1 MSAIVKRL
9 LAAFALL
16 AVALPVCAATTAPE
30 IAITG
35 PIGPPMASYVQRS
48 LAQAQKQSAP
58 FVLVRLDTPGGLSD
72 SMRRIIK
79 AILASPVPVVCWVG
93 PGGARAASAGTYIL
107 YACGFASM
115 APGTNVGAATPVALS
130 PGGDSTTPAK
140 PKTAEQ
146 RKVLNDAVA
155 YITSL
160 AQLRGRNAK
169 WAEQA
174 VRNADSITAETAL
187 KKKVIENIAP
197 DPETLVK
204 DLDGVSVP
212 TNKGTVKL
220 DTKGVTL
227 KPIEQDWREQ
237 LLTVITN
244 PTIAYLLF
252 IIGIFGLLMEG
263 LHPGFILP
271 GTVGAISLILALF
284 AFHALPVNYAGL
296 ALILLGVILFTA
308 EAFVTSYGV
317 LGVGGIISFVFGSI
331 MLMDTHAPG
340 YSLPRIY
347 ISSIAAAA
355 SVVILGLLI
364 FVVRM
369 RRRPVVSGREHMIGR
384 TAVAIENFEG
394 KGYVR
399 IEGERWAAYSTE
411 PIEKDQRVTV
421 TDMDGLVLSV
431 TPLIHSAED

>member
-1 MSAIVKRL
+1 MPAIVKRL
-9 LAAFALL
+9 LAALVFL
-16 AVALPVCAATTAPE
+16 AAALPAFAATTAPE

-35 PIGPPMASYVQRS
+35 PIGPPMVDYVQRS

-58 FVLVRLDTPGGLSD
+58 FVLVRLDTPGGLSS
-72 SMRRIIK
+72 SMRHIIK
-79 AILASPVPVVCWVG
+79 SILASPVPVVCWVG
-93 PGGARAASAGTYIL
+93 PEGARAASAGTYIL
-107 YACGFASM
+107 YSCGYASM
-115 APGTNVGAATPVALS
+115 APGTNVGAATPVMLS

-160 AQLRGRNAK
+160 AQLRGRNAQ
-169 WAEQA
+169 WAVKA
-174 VRNADSITAETAL
+174 VRDADSITAKTAL
-187 KKKVIENIAP
+187 DKNVIEKIAP
-197 DPETLVK
+197 DPETLIAE
-204 DLDGVSVP
+204 LDGVSVP
-212 TNKGTVKL
+212 AAKGTVKL

-227 KPIEQDWREQ
+227 KPIDQDWREQ

-284 AFHALPVNYAGL
+284 AFHALPINYAGL
-296 ALILLGVILFTA
+296 ALIVLGVSLLAA
-308 EAFVTSYGV
+308 EAFVTSFGV
-317 LGVGGIISFVFGSI
+317 LGIGGIVSFVFGSI
-331 MLMDTHAPG
+331 MLIDTHAPG

-384 TAVAIENFEG
+384 TAIALSDFDG
-394 KGYVR
+394 KGHVR
-399 IEGERWAAYSTE
+399 IEGERWTAYSTE
-411 PIEKDQRVTV
+411 PVKKGQRVTV
-421 TDMDGLVLSV
+421 TGMDGLTLSV
-431 TPLIHSAED
+431 SPESHSAED

>member
-1 MSAIVKRL
+1 MTAIVKRL
-9 LAAFALL
+9 LAAFFFL
-16 AVALPVCAATTAPE
+16 AASLPAWAGTTAPE

-35 PIGPPMASYVQRS
+35 PIGPPMTDYVQRS
-48 LAQAQKQSAP
+48 LTQAQKESAP
-58 FVLVRLDTPGGLSD
+58 FVLVRLDTPGGLSS
-72 SMRRIIK
+72 SMRKIIK
-79 AILASPVPVVCWVG
+79 SILSSPVPVVCWVG
-93 PGGARAASAGTYIL
+93 PEGARAASAGTYIL
-107 YACGFASM
+107 YACGYASM
-115 APGTNVGAATPVALS
+115 APGTNVGAATPVMLS

-140 PKTAEQ
+140 PRTAEQ

-169 WAEQA
+169 WAVQA
-174 VRNADSITAETAL
+174 VRDADSITAKAAL
-187 KKKVIENIAP
+187 DKNVIEKIAP
-197 DPETLVK
+197 DPETLIAE
-204 DLDGVSVP
+204 LDGVSVP
-212 TNKGTVKL
+212 AAKGTVKL

-296 ALILLGVILFTA
+296 ALILLGVILFVA
-308 EAFVTSYGV
+308 EAFVTSFGV
-317 LGVGGIISFVFGSI
+317 LGIGGIISFIFGSI
-331 MLMDTHAPG
+331 MLIDTHAPG

-369 RRRPVVSGREHMIGR
+369 RRRPVVSGREHMVGH
-384 TAVAIENFEG
+384 TAIALSDFDG
-394 KGYVR
+394 KGYVH

-411 PIEKDQRVTV
+411 PVREGQRVTV
-421 TDMDGLVLSV
+421 TGMDGLVLSV
-431 TPLIHSAED
+431 SPEPHPAED

>member
-1 MSAIVKRL
+1 MTAIVKRL
-9 LAAFALL
+9 LAAFVFL
-16 AVALPVCAATTAPE
+16 AAALPAFAATTAPE
-30 IAITG
+30 IAIAG
-35 PIGPPMASYVQRS
+35 PIGPPMADYVQRS

-58 FVLVRLDTPGGLSD
+58 FVLVRLDTPGGLSS
-72 SMRRIIK
+72 SMRHIIK
-79 AILASPVPVVCWVG
+79 SILASPVPVVCWVG
-93 PGGARAASAGTYIL
+93 PEGARAASAGTYIL
-107 YACGFASM
+107 YSCGYASM
-115 APGTNVGAATPVALS
+115 APGTNVGAATPVMLS

-160 AQLRGRNAK
+160 AELRGRNAQ
-169 WAEQA
+169 WAVKA
-174 VRNADSITAETAL
+174 VRSADSITAKTAL
-187 KKKVIENIAP
+187 EKNVIDKIAP
-197 DPETLVK
+197 DPETLVTE
-204 DLDGVSVP
+204 LDRVSVP
-212 TNKGTVKL
+212 AAKGTVKL
-220 DTKGVTL
+220 DTRGVTL

-296 ALILLGVILFTA
+296 ALILLGVGLLVA
-308 EAFVTSYGV
+308 EAFVTSFGV
-317 LGVGGIISFVFGSI
+317 LGIGGIVSFVFGSI
-331 MLMDTHAPG
+331 MLIDTHAPG
-340 YSLPRIY
+340 YTLPRIY

-384 TAVAIENFEG
+384 TAIALSDFEAR
-394 KGYVR
+394 GYVR
-399 IEGERWAAYSTE
+399 IEGERWAAHTSE
-411 PIEKDQRVTV
+411 SVKEGQRVTV
-421 TDMDGLVLSV
+421 TGMDGLVLSV
-431 TPLIHSAED
+431 SPEPHPVED